1 MKLRFLAISFII
13 FFSIFSL
20 AALSQSV
27 GVSPVRINLGEVE
40 RGSIKLV
47 NFYVISPSE
56 ETLLV
61 KLEPERSNLDSVG
74 RYFVTNLSEED
85 VTSWIKLINNPV
97 ELRPVNKTLKTIGG
111 LIRGQREISFLIE
124 IPNNSEPGYHAIDI
138 KPVPLESPEI
148 TAPVGGR
155 VIAVVSVKVL
165 FDIIGNALRRG
176 IILDTETGNYIG
188 DRLEINNYFQN
199 TGTVTIS
206 ASGTQKIYDKEGN
219 LKEVLLLA
227 KQYVKPKEIKVFKG
241 LLPTTR
247 LPLEDYDV
255 YTVIDYT
262 SGKAEKSS
270 TITLTTPPPTAL
282 ALKAEEELFIPLLI
296 IIIIV
301 IFVIS
306 VIIYRRT

>member
-1 MKLRFLAISFII
+1 MKFRFLTIFIII
-13 FFSIFSL
+13 FFVIFSL
-20 AALSQSV
+20 PSLSQSV

-40 RGSIKLV
+40 GGSTKLV
-47 NFYVISPSE
+47 NFYIISPSE
-56 ETLLV
+56 KTLLV
-61 KLEPERSNLDSVG
+61 KLEPERPNLDSIG
-74 RYFVTNLSEED
+74 KDFITNLSEED
-85 VTSWIKLINNPV
+85 ISPWIKVINNPV
-97 ELRPVNKTLKTIGG
+97 ELRPVNETLKTTGG

-124 IPNNSEPGYHAIDI
+124 IPNNSEPGYHVIDI
-138 KPVPLESPEI
+138 KPVPLESPET

-155 VIAVVSVKVL
+155 VVAVVSVKVL

-219 LKEVLLLA
+219 LKEVLFLS
-227 KQYVKPKEIKVFKG
+227 KKYIKPREIKAFRG
-241 LLPTTR
+241 LLPTTG
-247 LPLEDYDV
+247 LSLGDYDV

-262 SGKAEKSS
+262 TGKAEKSS
-270 TITLTTPPPTAL
+270 TITLTTPPPTIL
-282 ALKAEEELFIPLLI
+282 AVKAGEEIFIPLLI

>member
-1 MKLRFLAISFII
+1 MKLRFLII
-13 FFSIFSL
+13 FLFVFFAIFSIPSL
-20 AALSQSV
+20 SESV

-40 RGSIKLV
+40 RGSTKLV

-56 ETLLV
+56 KTLLV
-61 KLEPERSNLDSVG
+61 KLEPERSSLDSIG
-74 RYFVTNLSEED
+74 KYLITNFSEED
-85 VTSWIKLINNPV
+85 ISPWIKIINNPV
-97 ELRPVNKTLKTIGG
+97 ELRPANETLKTTGG

-124 IPNNSEPGYHAIDI
+124 IPNNSESGYHAINI
-138 KPVPLESPEI
+138 KPVPLESPET

-155 VIAVVSVKVL
+155 VVAVVSVKVL

-176 IILDTETGNYIG
+176 IILDTETGNYVG

-206 ASGTQKIYDKEGN
+206 ATGTQKIYDKGGN
-219 LKEVLLLA
+219 LKEVLFLG
-227 KQYVKPKEIKVFKG
+227 KKYIKPKEIKVFKG
-241 LLPTTR
+241 FLPTTG
-247 LPLEDYDV
+247 LSLGDYDA

-262 SGKAEKSS
+262 TGKAEKSS
-270 TITLTTPPPTAL
+270 IITLTTPPPTAL
-282 ALKAEEELFIPLLI
+282 AVKAEEGLFIPLLI

-301 IFVIS
+301 IFVVS